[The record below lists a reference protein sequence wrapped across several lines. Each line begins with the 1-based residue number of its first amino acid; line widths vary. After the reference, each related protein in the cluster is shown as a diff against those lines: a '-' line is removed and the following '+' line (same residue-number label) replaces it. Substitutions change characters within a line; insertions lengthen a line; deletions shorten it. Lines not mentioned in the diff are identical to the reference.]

1 VIPIVTKAGG
11 ARASFTPRLALSQC
25 YVDTGKPESAMDL
38 YKSLGDKIGKEE
50 MDASFVLDF
59 AKILKG
65 CHEHCLALEVLE
77 DHLGIIE
84 GFWHKL
90 NQGKSYNSMACHYN
104 NIYDFKSN
112 RVLRTCT
119 VHRKRKQ

>member
-1 VIPIVTKAGG
+1 
-11 ARASFTPRLALSQC
+11 
-25 YVDTGKPESAMDL
+25 MDL

-84 GFWHKL
+84 GSWHKL
-90 NQGKSYNSMACHYN
+90 NQGRAYNSMAWH
-104 NIYDFKSN
+104 
-112 RVLRTCT
+112 
-119 VHRKRKQ
+119 